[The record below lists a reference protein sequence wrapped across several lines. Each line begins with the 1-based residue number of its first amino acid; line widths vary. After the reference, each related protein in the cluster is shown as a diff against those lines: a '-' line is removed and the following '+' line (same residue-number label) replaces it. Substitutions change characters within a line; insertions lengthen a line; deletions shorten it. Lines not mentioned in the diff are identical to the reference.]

1 MGDERNERELEIVRE
16 FFVDFVRSEYGAD
29 DGGMRRFVSDMRW
42 VAKQRRA
49 YEGVG
54 KYAFMVV
61 VLSALSGVM
70 LALWEGIKVLS
81 RTHNGYP

>member
-1 MGDERNERELEIVRE
+1 MGDERRERELELARE
-16 FFVDFVRSEYGAD
+16 FFVDFVRSEYGTD
-29 DGGMRRFVSDMRW
+29 EDGMRRFISDMRW

-54 KYAFMVV
+54 KYAFMIVV
-61 VLSALSGVM
+61 GAVVSGVLVAM
-70 LALWEGIKVLS
+70 WEGIKVLS